1 MRKSLLAA
9 SLLAAGAVFA
19 APLQNEVLVQ
29 DWGTFEFPHMEP
41 GTYTAT
47 AAPIQ
52 SGEQMGAPQVN
63 ETQVQP
69 AGWGRLHIDYVPV
82 NAPPEFPRELGWEY
96 IYVINADA
104 SPPVVGKFASR
115 EEAVYYLGEDTVR
128 HLEQATVTVNGQLVP
143 VLGYQL
149 SDSPL
154 ASAAS
159 SACNYLDCASVQQ
172 ARAQEAAEQWASFV
186 ETVREVVEAIA
197 DWVESVIDAIV
208 DFFESLFGG

>member
-41 GTYTAT
+41 GAYTAT
-47 AAPIQ
+47 ADPIQ
-52 SGEQMGAPQVN
+52 SGGRMGAPRVN
-63 ETQVQP
+63 EARVQP
-69 AGWGRLHIDYVPV
+69 AGWGTLRIDYVPV
-82 NAPPEFPRELGWEY
+82 NGPPKFPREPGREY
-96 IYVINADA
+96 IYVINPDA

-115 EEAVYYLGEDTVR
+115 EEAAYYLGWDVVYQ
-128 HLEQATVTVNGQLVP
+128 LEEATISVNGQQVP
-143 VLGYQL
+143 VLGYQP
-149 SDSPL
+149 SGSSL

-172 ARAQEAAEQWASFV
+172 VRAQEAAEQWASFV

>member
-47 AAPIQ
+47 ADPIQ
-52 SGEQMGAPQVN
+52 SGGRMGAPQVN
-63 ETQVQP
+63 EAQVRP
-69 AGWGRLHIDYVPV
+69 AGWGTLRIDYVPV
-82 NAPPEFPRELGWEY
+82 NGPPEFPREPGQEY

-115 EEAVYYLGEDTVR
+115 EEAAYYLGWDAVYR
-128 HLEQATVTVNGQLVP
+128 LEQATISVNGQQVP
-143 VLGYQL
+143 VLGYQP
-149 SDSPL
+149 SGSSL
-154 ASAAS
+154 ASMAS
-159 SACNYLDCASVQQ
+159 DACNYLACAAVQQ

-208 DFFESLFGG
+208 DFFKSLFGG